1 SLGLGFGHNQRW
13 FVGSQVDYKKGET
26 IQFIG
31 QDFLNKD
38 SYRIAAGG
46 WILPNVNNFRNYF
59 ERVIYRYGAFYE
71 KGNLNINDTDINK
84 FGVTFGA
91 TLPFKNTSVNR
102 MTGLDVGVE
111 LGKRGTLKN
120 NLVNQNYINLT
131 VGLNFADRWFQQ
143 RVYNYTM
150 GFLCGIK
157 FKNIAC
163 LLGLAIFFI
172 SCEED
177 LATVNSKSTKINF
190 PSQVIYDAKIV
201 QRDSGMVKM
210 RATAPLIEKF
220 ELIDTPYVVARK

>member
-1 SLGLGFGHNQRW
+1 
-13 FVGSQVDYKKGET
+13 
-26 IQFIG
+26 
-31 QDFLNKD
+31 
-38 SYRIAAGG
+38 
-46 WILPNVNNFRNYF
+46 
-59 ERVIYRYGAFYE
+59 
-71 KGNLNINDTDINK
+71 
-84 FGVTFGA
+84 
-91 TLPFKNTSVNR
+91 
-102 MTGLDVGVE
+102 
-111 LGKRGTLKN
+111 
-120 NLVNQNYINLT
+120 
-131 VGLNFADRWFQQ
+131 
-143 RVYNYTM
+143 M

-220 ELIDTPYVVARK
+220 ELIDTPYVVARKGIDIEYFDRKNPENPGRITAKFAKMTEMKRFYEARGNVKVITSEGQMFAMQTVFWDQAKKEIYTSDTVYVTDKDGSTLVAANGMRAKDDFSEYTFFNNAGDINAKKIPEQKR